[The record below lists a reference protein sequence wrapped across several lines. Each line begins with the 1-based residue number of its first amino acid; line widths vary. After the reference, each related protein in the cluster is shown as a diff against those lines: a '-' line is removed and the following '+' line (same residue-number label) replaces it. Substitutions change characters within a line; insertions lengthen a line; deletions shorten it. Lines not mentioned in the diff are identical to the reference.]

1 MNAVSVSASAEPDS
15 QLAAN
20 PLAVDVP
27 LTDNSIIHS
36 PVRISSQLSSVTS
49 FRRSRLAE
57 TERGDKHSAATT
69 KHLQKR
75 CDSCAVSENIL
86 KPEGL
91 LSDRPAIPEAALP
104 LPGYVIPPRTY
115 VKTETM

>member
-1 MNAVSVSASAEPDS
+1 MNEVSVSASANPDR

-20 PLAVDVP
+20 PLAVFVT

-36 PVRISSQLSSVTS
+36 PLRISSQLSSVTS
-49 FRRSRLAE
+49 FRPSRLAE

-75 CDSCAVSENIL
+75 CDSGAVSGNIL

-91 LSDRPAIPEAALP
+91 LSDRPAIPEAALS

-115 VKTETM
+115 VKRETM